1 MTTHDTTHLRPD
13 DQLDPT
19 ADRPAPA
26 EPTGS
31 RRPPTGVRAAA
42 GLARVLWRQ
51 LTSMRTAL
59 ILLFMLALAS
69 LPGALLPQ
77 WTLDAGRTSQFIV
90 DNPTVGPILD
100 TFGFFGVF
108 GSPWYA
114 AIYLALFTSL
124 VGCLVPRT
132 WDFVG
137 ALRAKPVQTPR
148 NLGRLPHHAAPAD
161 TAESPAVAA
170 TRIVA
175 GLRRWRSTRREE
187 AAGVV
192 TVSAEKG
199 FLREIGNLVFH
210 FSLLGLLA
218 AIAAGKMLGFEGT
231 VIVTEGG
238 GFCSSSPSVYDSFR
252 PGLLIDGTDLAP
264 FCVNLQR
271 FDAQYTDQGLA
282 TDFDASIE
290 YQTGAEVASGSTTYT
305 STHLR
310 VNDPL
315 RINGERLYLLG
326 HGFSPIFDVTFPN
339 GETRTASQTFQP
351 NNTQLL
357 SSGVVKF
364 LDPPGHT
371 GDEVREHQLA
381 LEGIFAPTAGSAHGN
396 ANVLTSIGAAPDDP
410 AVAIQAWR
418 GDLGM
423 EDGASQSIFALDERQ
438 KENGSLTKLDR
449 ANLRPGESFSLDD
462 GTKITFTGYKQWVQ
476 LQTSYD
482 PAQGYALV
490 FAITLLGGLMLSL
503 VVKRRR
509 VWYRI
514 TPDGSGGSTVDV
526 GGLARTDQA
535 GYGEEFSSLAAL
547 ARPPRP
553 T

>member
-13 DQLDPT
+13 DQLEPT
-19 ADRPAPA
+19 PVPAPPRR
-26 EPTGS
+26 PTGF
-31 RRPPTGVRAAA
+31 RAFTGY
-42 GLARVLWRQ
+42 ARVLWRQ
-51 LTSMRTAL
+51 LTSMRVAL
-59 ILLFMLALAS
+59 ILLFLLALAS

-77 WTLDAGRTSQFIV
+77 WTLDTGRTSQFIA
-90 DNPTVGPILD
+90 DNPTLGPILD
-100 TFGFFGVF
+100 KLGFFGVF

-124 VGCLVPRT
+124 IGCLIPRS
-132 WDFVG
+132 WEFVH
-137 ALRAKPVQTPR
+137 ALRAKPVATPR
-148 NLGRLPHHAAPAD
+148 NLGRLPHHAAGVV
-161 TAESPAVAA
+161 TAETPDAA
-170 TRIVA
+170 AGRIVT
-175 GLRRWRSTRREE
+175 GLRRWRSTRRDESG
-187 AAGVV
+187 GVV

-199 FLREIGNLVFH
+199 FLREVGNLVFH

-218 AIAAGKMLGFEGT
+218 AIAVGKMFGFEGT
-231 VIVTEGG
+231 VIVTEGK
-238 GFCSSSPSVYDSFR
+238 GFCSSSPAVYDAFR

-264 FCVNLQR
+264 FCVNLDR
-271 FDAQYTDQGLA
+271 FDAQYTAQGLA

-290 YQTGAEVASGSTTYT
+290 YQTAAETAAGSTVFTP
-305 STHLR
+305 THLR

-315 RINGERLYLLG
+315 RIDGERLYLLG
-326 HGFSPIFDVTFPN
+326 HGFSPQFTVTFPN
-339 GETRTASQTFQP
+339 GEVRTASQTYQP
-351 NNTQLL
+351 DNTQLL

-364 LDPPGHT
+364 LDPPGYS
-371 GDEVREHQLA
+371 GDEVRRHQLA
-381 LEGIFAPTAGSAHGN
+381 LEGLFAPTAGAAHGN
-396 ANVLTSIGAAPDDP
+396 SDILTSAGAAPDDP

-438 KENGSLTKLDR
+438 KTNGGLTKLER
-449 ANLRPGESFSLDD
+449 SNLRLGESFTLSD
-462 GTKITFTGYKQWVQ
+462 GTKVEFSGYQQWVQ

-514 TPDGSGGSTVDV
+514 TPDGAGGSTVEV

-535 GYGEEFSSLAAL
+535 GYGEEFTSLAAL
-547 ARPPRP
+547 ARPPSR

>member
-13 DQLDPT
+13 DQLEPQ
-19 ADRPAPA
+19 APAPQPPRR
-26 EPTGS
+26 PTGA
-31 RRPPTGVRAAA
+31 RAAVNY
-42 GLARVLWRQ
+42 ARVLWRQ
-51 LTSMRTAL
+51 LTSMRVAL
-59 ILLFMLALAS
+59 ILLFLLALAS

-77 WTLDAGRTSQFIV
+77 WTLDAGRTSQFIA
-90 DNPTVGPILD
+90 DNPTLGPILD
-100 TFGFFGVF
+100 ELGFFGVF

-124 VGCLVPRT
+124 IGCLVPRS
-132 WDFVG
+132 WDFVH
-137 ALRAKPVQTPR
+137 ALRAKPVSTPR
-148 NLGRLPHHAAPAD
+148 NLGRLPHHAAGVS
-161 TAESPAVAA
+161 TAETPDAA
-170 TRIVA
+170 ASRITA
-175 GLRRWRSTRREE
+175 GLRRWRATRRDEPG
-187 AAGVV
+187 GVV

-199 FLREIGNLVFH
+199 FLREVGNLVFH

-218 AIAAGKMLGFEGT
+218 AIAVGKMFGFEGT
-231 VIVTEGG
+231 VIVTEGK
-238 GFCSSSPSVYDSFR
+238 GFCSSSPAVYDAFR

-264 FCVNLQR
+264 FCVNLDR
-271 FDAQYTDQGLA
+271 FDAQYTAQGLA

-290 YQTGAEVASGSTTYT
+290 YQTAAETAAGSTVFTPA
-305 STHLR
+305 HLR

-315 RINGERLYLLG
+315 RIDGERVYLLG
-326 HGFSPIFDVTFPN
+326 HGFSPQFTVTFPN
-339 GETRTASQTFQP
+339 GEVRTASQTFQP
-351 NNTQLL
+351 TNTQLL

-364 LDPPGHT
+364 LDPPGYT
-371 GDEVREHQLA
+371 GAEVRQHQLA
-381 LEGIFAPTAGSAHGN
+381 LEGLFAPTAGAAHGN
-396 ANVLTSIGAAPDDP
+396 ANILPPAGAAPDHP

-438 KENGSLTKLDR
+438 KDNGGLTKLER
-449 ANLRPGESFSLDD
+449 ANLRLGESFTLSD
-462 GTKITFTGYKQWVQ
+462 GTKVEFSGYQQWVQ

-514 TPDGSGGSTVDV
+514 TPDGAGRSTVEV

-535 GYGEEFSSLAAL
+535 GYGEEFTSLATL
-547 ARPPRP
+547 ARPPSR